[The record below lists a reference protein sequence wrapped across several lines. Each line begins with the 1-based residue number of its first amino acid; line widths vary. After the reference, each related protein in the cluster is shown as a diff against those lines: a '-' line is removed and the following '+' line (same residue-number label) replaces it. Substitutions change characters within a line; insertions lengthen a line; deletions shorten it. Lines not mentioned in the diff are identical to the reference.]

1 MYGHMSMTNGA
12 TNGTKGFMHIIQN
25 TDKYV

>member
-1 MYGHMSMTNGA
+1 MNTTNGA
-12 TNGTKGFMHIIQN
+12 MNGTKGFMHIIQN